1 MEGDQKMNVKIY
13 STPTCPF
20 CHKAK
25 AFLKEHNVKFVDVNV
40 AEDDKAR
47 DEMVE
52 KSGQMGVPV
61 IEIDGEFIIGFDE
74 QVLRQK
80 LQIKG

>member
-1 MEGDQKMNVKIY
+1 MNVKIY